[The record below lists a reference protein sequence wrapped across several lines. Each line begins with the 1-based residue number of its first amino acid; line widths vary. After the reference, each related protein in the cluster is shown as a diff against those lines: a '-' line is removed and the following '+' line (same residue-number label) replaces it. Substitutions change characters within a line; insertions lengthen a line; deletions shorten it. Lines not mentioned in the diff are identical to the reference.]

1 MQARIVSANRYDA
14 IVLGARCAGAP
25 TAMQLARKGW
35 RVEARAAVN
44 GNAEATRHLY
54 FAREGLLA

>member
-1 MQARIVSANRYDA
+1 VSANRYDA

-35 RVEARAAVN
+35 RVEAPAAVK

-54 FAREGLLA
+54 LAREGLLA